1 MEGAGI
7 EHLTLSIKSGQV
19 IARSV
24 VIGERGGCPYGAR
37 YMIICDA
44 GWVIH
49 TLDLETT
56 AGQTL
61 SLVKDGDGRWTDQ
74 SGIHLPRFDGCI
86 HIDLA
91 GTPFTNTLPIRRLD
105 LDVHDGPVELKMLYV
120 PFDTFTP
127 IVDEQRYRCPA
138 RRSLYRYEAVD
149 RSFSADLPVDPDGLA
164 DRLPRPVR
172 TRRHRLIADG
182 SRRCAPPDRRAA
194 RYFACL
200 ADAWKQV
207 IVPAPAKTCSAMVR

>member
-7 EHLTLSIKSGQV
+7 EHLTLSIESGQV

-24 VIGERGGCPYGAR
+24 VIGERGGCPYGVR

-74 SGIHLPRFDGCI
+74 SGVPLPGFEGCI
-86 HIDLA
+86 DIDLA
-91 GTPFTNTLPIRRLD
+91 GTPFTNTLPIRRSTW
-105 LDVHDGPVELKMLYV
+105 MC
-120 PFDTFTP
+120 TT
-127 IVDEQRYRCPA
+127 A
-138 RRSLYRYEAVD
+138 R
-149 RSFSADLPVDPDGLA
+149 
-164 DRLPRPVR
+164 
-172 TRRHRLIADG
+172 
-182 SRRCAPPDRRAA
+182 SR
-194 RYFACL
+194 
-200 ADAWKQV
+200 
-207 IVPAPAKTCSAMVR
+207 